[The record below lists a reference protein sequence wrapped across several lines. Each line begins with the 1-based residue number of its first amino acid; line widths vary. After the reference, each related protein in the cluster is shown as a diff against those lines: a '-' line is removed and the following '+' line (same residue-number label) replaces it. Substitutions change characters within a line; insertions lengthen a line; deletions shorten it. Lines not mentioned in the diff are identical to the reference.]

1 MGRNSRRSSEDNSRR
16 RYRRGS
22 SSPRRTPSAERSKPV
37 QHSKPT
43 EKRYSDRKTDRS
55 RTQRSRSGSARRSR
69 SRSASPAHVQTRR
82 MSMQAQQ
89 NQQEIQLPIGA
100 NMQTDILKVEGDFS
114 NFPEITQKTRESLIA
129 RGITYLFPV
138 QVGSFRHVTARKDLI
153 VRDLTGSGKTL
164 AYALPTIEYLRKSKT
179 LGTGKI

>member
-1 MGRNSRRSSEDNSRR
+1 
-16 RYRRGS
+16 
-22 SSPRRTPSAERSKPV
+22 
-37 QHSKPT
+37 
-43 EKRYSDRKTDRS
+43 
-55 RTQRSRSGSARRSR
+55 
-69 SRSASPAHVQTRR
+69 
-82 MSMQAQQ
+82 MQAQQ